1 MGLVHDVQD
10 LNRLVC
16 TIHALGREAMPVHR
30 KALLEAFRGAVFGGR
45 FADFESILDLA
56 TESALVVALDGQR
69 FALGAAGTRLL
80 SLNPVQYYETRDEQ
94 RRFLFHV
101 LVEAG
106 PLTHIAGILLSR
118 LRRGAGDPP
127 HLVLDGQLLGSLA
140 REERECFDVLRFLG
154 VFSGGPETWIV
165 SPSWLDVVGE
175 VRKRRITTEDELS
188 AMLAEQE
195 ALGRAAEELTVQYE
209 RRRLRRLRAVAEA
222 DLVRR
227 ISEVDVG
234 AGYDVESFEGKSKD
248 FTPDRHIEVKAST
261 GEAVRFYWTRNEYET
276 SRRLGDS
283 YWIYFIGGF
292 RPSAGLA
299 SFRPRRFR
307 NPASLFEEMPQ
318 IKVEAAVFLVTE
330 ERGRLWI
337 TGASGEAP

>member
-1 MGLVHDVQD
+1 MGLVHDAQD

-16 TIHALGREAMPVHR
+16 TIHALGRKAMPLHR
-30 KALLEAFRGAVFGGR
+30 KALVEAFQGTVFGGR
-45 FADFESILDLA
+45 FADLDSALDLA
-56 TESALVVALDGQR
+56 TKSGLVVALDGRR
-69 FALGAAGTRLL
+69 FALGAAGRRLH
-80 SLNPVQYYETRDEQ
+80 SLNPAQYYETRDEQ

-101 LVEAG
+101 LVKAG
-106 PLTHIAGILLSR
+106 PLTHTAGILLSR

-127 HLVLDGQLLGSLA
+127 NLVLDGQLLASLA

-154 VFSGGPETWIV
+154 VFAGGPETWIV
-165 SPSWLDVVGE
+165 SPSWLDVAGE

-248 FTPDRHIEVKAST
+248 FTPDRHIEVKASA

-276 SRRLGDS
+276 SRRLADS

-299 SFRPRRFR
+299 SFRPRPFR
-307 NPASLFEEMPQ
+307 NPASLFEGMPE

-330 ERGRLWI
+330 ERGQLSI